1 MDPLKKTKEE
11 YKELVQ
17 KIALPDSAVGIDA
30 QYTHAIVIT
39 YLQQIEKRLLKVERK
54 LFKGK

>member
-17 KIALPDSAVGIDA
+17 KIALPDAAVGIDA